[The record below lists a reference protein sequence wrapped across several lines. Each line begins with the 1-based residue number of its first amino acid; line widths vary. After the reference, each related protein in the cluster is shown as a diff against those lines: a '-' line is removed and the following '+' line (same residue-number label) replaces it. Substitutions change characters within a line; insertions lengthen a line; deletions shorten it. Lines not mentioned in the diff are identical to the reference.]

1 MDRSD
6 IMEGMIRQSTDNP
19 YPELRLLG
27 NRGTVLGREVIRRG
41 DSIYVKTNFEDI
53 PIYAFKMN
61 NDLQKF
67 LQQHRSVWDGE

>member
-1 MDRSD
+1 MGKSD
-6 IMEGMIRQSTDNP
+6 IMEGMIRQSTNNP

-27 NRGTVLGREVIRRG
+27 DRGTVTGREVIRRG

>member
-1 MDRSD
+1 MGKSD

>member
-1 MDRSD
+1 MDKSD

-27 NRGTVLGREVIRRG
+27 DRGTVIGQEVIRRG

-67 LQQHRSVWDGE
+67 LQQHRSVWDGK

>member
-27 NRGTVLGREVIRRG
+27 DRGTVIGQEVIRRG

-61 NDLQKF
+61 KDLQKF

>member
-1 MDRSD
+1 MGKSD
-6 IMEGMIRQSTDNP
+6 IMEGMIRQSTNNP

>member
-19 YPELRLLG
+19 YAELRLLG
-27 NRGTVLGREVIRRG
+27 NRGTVIGQEVIRRG

-61 NDLQKF
+61 SDLQKF

>member
-1 MDRSD
+1 MGKSD

-27 NRGTVLGREVIRRG
+27 NRGTVIGQEVIRRG

>member
-1 MDRSD
+1 MGRSD

>member
-1 MDRSD
+1 MDKSD

-27 NRGTVLGREVIRRG
+27 DRGTVIGQEVIRRG

>member
-1 MDRSD
+1 MDKSD
-6 IMEGMIRQSTDNP
+6 IMEGMIRQSTNNP

-61 NDLQKF
+61 KDLQKF

>member
-1 MDRSD
+1 MDKSD
-6 IMEGMIRQSTDNP
+6 IMEGMIRQSTNNP

-27 NRGTVLGREVIRRG
+27 DRGTVTGREVIRRG

>member
-1 MDRSD
+1 MDKSD
-6 IMEGMIRQSTDNP
+6 IMEGMIRQSTNNP

-61 NDLQKF
+61 SDLQKF

>member
-1 MDRSD
+1 MDKSD

-27 NRGTVLGREVIRRG
+27 DRGTVTGREVIRRG

>member
-27 NRGTVLGREVIRRG
+27 NRGTVIGQEVIRRG

-61 NDLQKF
+61 SDLQKF

>member
-6 IMEGMIRQSTDNP
+6 IMEGMIRQSTNNP

-27 NRGTVLGREVIRRG
+27 NRGTVIGQEVIRRG

-61 NDLQKF
+61 SDLQKF

>member
-1 MDRSD
+1 MGKSD

-19 YPELRLLG
+19 LPELRLLG
-27 NRGTVLGREVIRRG
+27 NRGTVIGQEVIRRG

-61 NDLQKF
+61 GDLQKF
-67 LQQHRSVWDGE
+67 LMEFRSVWDGE

>member
-1 MDRSD
+1 MDKSD
-6 IMEGMIRQSTDNP
+6 IMEGMIRQSTNNP

-27 NRGTVLGREVIRRG
+27 NRGTVIGQEVIRRG

-61 NDLQKF
+61 SDLQKF

>member
-1 MDRSD
+1 MGKSD
-6 IMEGMIRQSTDNP
+6 IMEGMIRQSTNNP
-19 YPELRLLG
+19 FPELRLLG

>member
-1 MDRSD
+1 MDKSD
-6 IMEGMIRQSTDNP
+6 IMEGMIRQSTNNP